1 MTFTD
6 PASGPILQPSDDA
19 ECFDSAAVGG
29 PVVEAPKAAGDRWR
43 TLTYLDGISVCR
55 GVRFAKGT

>member
-1 MTFTD
+1 MTFKD
-6 PASGPILQPSDDA
+6 PASGPILRPSDDA

-43 TLTYLDGISVCR
+43 TLIYIDGISVGR
-55 GVRFAKGT
+55 GVRLA